1 MGHMNVCGNES
12 MNASESSSITH
23 NPLNQQDF
31 LSNQDHQNGDI
42 INEIFSL
49 LEQQNFY
56 INCFENQMEYQ
67 NSTDFVQDC
76 FACSTI
82 LKADM
87 SCLQLSENCQL

>member
-12 MNASESSSITH
+12 MKASESSSITH
-23 NPLNQQDF
+23 NPLNQLNC

-49 LEQQNFY
+49 LEQQNFN
-56 INCFENQMEYQ
+56 INSFENQMEDQ
-67 NSTDFVQDC
+67 NSTDFVQAC
-76 FACSTI
+76 FSCSTI